1 MYGNLDGP
9 GLGNNSGIGEEG
21 RRRSS
26 SGSMMARFKRRMS
39 RGEVVL
45 GPTKGGKLKHHLKLG
60 DPMFQA
66 LHDNLLDLETFVLS
80 LRDSCQTFMKG
91 VEPLCEGARKM
102 ADVLVTS
109 FGEDPARG
117 DDVNTYRDAIN
128 YITHGSGSTLKAT
141 LVDDVAMLVLDPL
154 NMHLETFRKLK
165 TKLAKHEAM
174 RMDLEA
180 LRKTLNTLRAKSRPD
195 QYKIASLE
203 NDERD
208 DAEQFDRHNKELFEE
223 LSALNDHRVAV
234 AWGPYTAFKRCQ
246 LRFFSGAATAMA
258 ECTAKAKRAA
268 DEPSAAEFEE
278 FVTSGAAK
286 KAVEAEKKKEGG
298 GRGGRRGRAPDSTG
312 KRGKGGGGGGG
323 GGGEGKGS
331 FLKKMAAKKGSGKG
345 RGGKGSK
352 DEPVIDRIV
361 PSYAAPDPKQKR
373 VEEAE
378 VMTPMAKMWAERR
391 AKGKGGKGKDKKS
404 KAGADQKDSSS
415 SSSSSSSSP
424 VKSPSKKEYTPVA
437 DSGAAA
443 AAAEQ
448 AAASGGMNRSD
459 LIAVGNGGGSGR
471 SGGGGIL
478 KKSGSLKSGKKG
490 GRTGSMMTAER
501 AKRGGWDDNKD
512 RDAISPGD
520 TSKTAAAAAAAA
532 DAQNKNKKKSTEYGG
547 VGSSSGGGGGDEP
560 IVPMVVDAPDGDGK
574 EGPTGKKQQDD
585 EPIVPMV
592 VGAPTGHGEDGGE
605 KKTKRVKKK
614 KRVKRSEKEARAK
627 AAAAAAAAADEGKTT
642 EGAGAGGGGGGEGG
656 GGGGAG
662 AQEVDGA
669 TQQRGRG
676 GGGGAGG
683 GGGDSIFGQ
692 RIASAS
698 KAAKATAAADKAFL
712 GDEVAEDT
720 LDIPSLDMHDDDAL
734 TSFAGAG
741 DEGLLLGGGGG
752 GSFGSPDAA
761 GGAAQDGKLSIAPTP
776 AAGDGADAWADFGD
790 FTSGG
795 GT

>member
-1 MYGNLDGP
+1 
-9 GLGNNSGIGEEG
+9 
-21 RRRSS
+21 
-26 SGSMMARFKRRMS
+26 MARFKRRMS

-298 GRGGRRGRAPDSTG
+298 GGEDGAGGAGGGGSDSTFGNRIERSRSAPDSTG
-312 KRGKGGGGGGG
+312 KRGKGGGGGGGG

-404 KAGADQKDSSS
+404 KAED
-415 SSSSSSSSP
+415 
-424 VKSPSKKEYTPVA
+424 
-437 DSGAAA
+437 
-443 AAAEQ
+443 
-448 AAASGGMNRSD
+448 
-459 LIAVGNGGGSGR
+459 
-471 SGGGGIL
+471 
-478 KKSGSLKSGKKG
+478 
-490 GRTGSMMTAER
+490 
-501 AKRGGWDDNKD
+501 
-512 RDAISPGD
+512 
-520 TSKTAAAAAAAA
+520 
-532 DAQNKNKKKSTEYGG
+532 
-547 VGSSSGGGGGDEP
+547 
-560 IVPMVVDAPDGDGK
+560 K
-574 EGPTGKKQQDD
+574 EGRERKHWCEPT
-585 EPIVPMV
+585 
-592 VGAPTGHGEDGGE
+592 
-605 KKTKRVKKK
+605 
-614 KRVKRSEKEARAK
+614 
-627 AAAAAAAAADEGKTT
+627 
-642 EGAGAGGGGGGEGG
+642 
-656 GGGGAG
+656 
-662 AQEVDGA
+662 
-669 TQQRGRG
+669 
-676 GGGGAGG
+676 
-683 GGGDSIFGQ
+683 
-692 RIASAS
+692 
-698 KAAKATAAADKAFL
+698 
-712 GDEVAEDT
+712 
-720 LDIPSLDMHDDDAL
+720 
-734 TSFAGAG
+734 
-741 DEGLLLGGGGG
+741 
-752 GSFGSPDAA
+752 
-761 GGAAQDGKLSIAPTP
+761 
-776 AAGDGADAWADFGD
+776 
-790 FTSGG
+790 
-795 GT
+795 